1 MLEASIRDGTNSFT
15 EEVELTHLQE
25 YFRKTAV
32 PPEQVELMVTQ
43 VVKGQSLKFRE
54 RRVRFRGKMLPSC
67 KGYEREIA
75 AQNWLDASRGQVV
88 IAGPE
93 CLPAMDAG
101 EIVCHL
107 NARVPKNDTATGV
120 ATGKGR
126 LIAHLSFQPI
136 KADVLKWLS
145 RNQSVE
151 RPFGTYNLARHK
163 DIARQWCQLNDQPLG
178 GFIAAQK
185 NDGDCYFR
193 RWCLAVMNV
202 GDIASEF
209 VGHTVID
216 RSLVFGLGPSQEITH
231 LGGIKPMEKVMNGA
245 WVELDEGLAE
255 AAVVALQSAEVLA
268 AVAVL
273 SSAKESA
280 VVRAAEKNR
289 KPTDL
294 TVAREAIKLV
304 VSKGCLGWS
313 SRSTLRVERCGI
325 LAVAVKE
332 GGWKLTEEAE
342 AHYPEAGAYLKD
354 MDPLISIPVEG
365 VDADVVLNM
374 KESPVLTDR
383 EVIDSGAQKRVVPT
397 RGVMYV
403 DDQQGCQLRFY
414 A

>member
-1 MLEASIRDGTNSFT
+1 MEASIRDGTSSFT
-15 EEVELTHLQE
+15 GEVELTHLQE
-25 YFRKTAV
+25 YFKKTAV
-32 PPEQVELMVTQ
+32 PPEQVELMVAQ

-54 RRVRFRGKMLPSC
+54 RRVRFRGKNLPSC

-101 EIVCHL
+101 EIMCHP

-193 RWCLAVMNV
+193 RWYLAVMNV

-209 VGHTVID
+209 AGHTVID
-216 RSLVFGLGPSQEITH
+216 RSLVFGLGPSPEITH
-231 LGGIKPMEKVMNGA
+231 FGGTEPMEKAMNGA
-245 WVELDEGLAE
+245 WIELDEDLVE
-255 AAVVALQSAEVLA
+255 ASESAE
-268 AVAVL
+268 
-273 SSAKESA
+273 SH
-280 VVRAAEKNR
+280 
-289 KPTDL
+289 
-294 TVAREAIKLV
+294 
-304 VSKGCLGWS
+304 
-313 SRSTLRVERCGI
+313 LRV
-325 LAVAVKE
+325 
-332 GGWKLTEEAE
+332 
-342 AHYPEAGAYLKD
+342 
-354 MDPLISIPVEG
+354 
-365 VDADVVLNM
+365 
-374 KESPVLTDR
+374 
-383 EVIDSGAQKRVVPT
+383 
-397 RGVMYV
+397 
-403 DDQQGCQLRFY
+403 
-414 A
+414 